1 MWLSN
6 NTEGRKKEYTGVV
19 IMDKK
24 EDFWDEPADW
34 DILKDG
40 LYIQEPKKKNE
51 NKITKELLEH
61 IEEIYERANK
71 S

>member
-1 MWLSN
+1 MN
-6 NTEGRKKEYTGVV
+6 
-19 IMDKK
+19 DKK
-24 EDFWDEPADW
+24 EDFWDEPSDW

-40 LYIQEPKKKNE
+40 LYIPETKKKNE

-71 S
+71 P